1 MSEAPFIKRPRR
13 GIFKRS
19 RDDAGLMKD
28 LAIVSQLGF
37 IMAGSIG
44 LSVWVG
50 YKLDAWLQAHGI
62 VLTLFILFGIVGGG
76 WTVYRQIQDLYKTDT
91 KKTDAKKR

>member
-1 MSEAPFIKRPRR
+1 MSEAPFIRRPRR
-13 GIFKRS
+13 GLFKRS
-19 RDDAGLMKD
+19 RRDEGLIKD

-44 LSVWVG
+44 LSVWAG

-62 VLTLFILFGIVGGG
+62 VLTLFILLGILGGG
-76 WTVYRQIQDLYKTDT
+76 WTVYRQIQDLYKTGT
-91 KKTDAKKR
+91 KKRLKK